1 MYNGFDFGKT
11 EIFFRSGL
19 DKAKAQ
25 AVPDLPVGQN
35 QFDPE
40 GDFCLPSSFRG
51 QGKREPE
58 SVTTIGRRGFGRA
71 IGVCLFSFAEVQS
84 KAWRFNLQRHAA
96 SNDPVLGVRRRC
108 ECCI

>member
-35 QFDPE
+35 RIDPKGE
-40 GDFCLPSSFRG
+40 IFLM
-51 QGKREPE
+51 
-58 SVTTIGRRGFGRA
+58 
-71 IGVCLFSFAEVQS
+71 
-84 KAWRFNLQRHAA
+84 HAM
-96 SNDPVLGVRRRC
+96 
-108 ECCI
+108 